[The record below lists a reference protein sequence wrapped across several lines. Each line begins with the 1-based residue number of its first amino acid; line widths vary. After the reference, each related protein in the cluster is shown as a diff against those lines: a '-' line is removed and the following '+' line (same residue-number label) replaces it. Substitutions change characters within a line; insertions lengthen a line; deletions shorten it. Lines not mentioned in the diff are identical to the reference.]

1 MYCILFVG
9 RTDENGS
16 VGVDVCV
23 DVGDSACGGV
33 GVGVGVDGDI
43 EVGVDIG
50 VGVGVV
56 VGDEDGPGDK
66 GVGVGVDGD
75 GDKDGPDDNGVGVGV
90 GVDGDGEK
98 DDRGDN
104 GVGVGVHDLFFLRDK
119 IKSAVGQEKVQ
130 GCLLLLHAW
139 EESSDK
145 KSYSSLKTFMAKSV
159 RPVCNCLCNHHGGNI
174 DLFVTHHDIQ
184 NSIHNFYKKCRGNIN
199 SSCVSD

>member
-33 GVGVGVDGDI
+33 GVGVGVGGDI

-50 VGVGVV
+50 VGVV
-56 VGDEDGPGDK
+56 VG
-66 GVGVGVDGD
+66 DGD
-75 GDKDGPDDNGVGVGV
+75 GDKDGP
-90 GVDGDGEK
+90 
-98 DDRGDN
+98 GDN
-104 GVGVGVHDLFFLRDK
+104 GVGVGVRDLFFLRDK
-119 IKSAVGQEKVQ
+119 VKSAVGQEKVK

-174 DLFVTHHDIQ
+174 DLFVAHHDIQ

>member
-50 VGVGVV
+50 VGVGVGVV

-75 GDKDGPDDNGVGVGV
+75 GDKDVP
-90 GVDGDGEK
+90 
-98 DDRGDN
+98 GDN

-119 IKSAVGQEKVQ
+119 VKSAVGQEKVK

-159 RPVCNCLCNHHGGNI
+159 RPVCNCLCNHHGGNV
-174 DLFVTHHDIQ
+174 DLFVAHHDIQ
-184 NSIHNFYKKCRGNIN
+184 NSIHIFYKKCRGNIN
-199 SSCVSD
+199 STCVSD